1 LSSCS
6 HEMQFAY
13 LPPFQPT
20 FPLKTGLDKPMNLP
34 VRLIGYSQAWLAA
47 LCQVPCG
54 PGGGG
59 MRQSGWLRC
68 LVSGVF
74 LAALAACNT
83 SMLLPQ
89 HNPPPPAGTQVQAP
103 AAVAPSPEVTQQLR
117 TLEDKVRRL
126 ERRVA
131 ALEQC
136 QRPPKAAPATP
147 VTPRPAERAP
157 RPAPPPPSG
166 DKLYSEGMHFYR
178 IKNYPAAR
186 DKFSQYLKSQPRGAK
201 SAQALYYSGESFYQ
215 EKRYTEAKEEFNKL
229 VVQHPGSILAPTA
242 LLRQAYSYQ
251 QLNQKA
257 KYTETLKKLIQQ
269 YPHSPEAQEA
279 LKVLK

>member
-1 LSSCS
+1 
-6 HEMQFAY
+6 
-13 LPPFQPT
+13 
-20 FPLKTGLDKPMNLP
+20 
-34 VRLIGYSQAWLAA
+34 
-47 LCQVPCG
+47 
-54 PGGGG
+54 

-68 LVSGVF
+68 LVCGIF
-74 LAALAACNT
+74 LATLAACDT
-83 SMLLPQ
+83 SMVLPR

-103 AAVAPSPEVTQQLR
+103 PAAAAPSPEVSQQLR

-136 QRPPKAAPATP
+136 QRPPKAVPVTPA
-147 VTPRPAERAP
+147 TPRPAERAS
-157 RPAPPPPSG
+157 RTTPPPPSG
-166 DKLYSEGMHFYR
+166 DKLYSEGMRFYR
-178 IKNYPAAR
+178 AKNYPAAR

-201 SAQALYYSGESFYQ
+201 SARALYYSGESFYQ
-215 EKRYTEAKEEFNKL
+215 EKKYAEAKEEFHKL
-229 VVQHPGSILAPTA
+229 VQQHPGNILAPTS

-257 KYTETLKKLIQQ
+257 NYTETLKKLVQQ

-279 LKVLK
+279 RKMLK